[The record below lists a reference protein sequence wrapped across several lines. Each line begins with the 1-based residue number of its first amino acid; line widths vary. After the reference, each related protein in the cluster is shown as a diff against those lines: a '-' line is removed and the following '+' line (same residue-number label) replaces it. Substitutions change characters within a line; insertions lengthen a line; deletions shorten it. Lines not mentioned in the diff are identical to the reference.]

1 MRKAK
6 PDAGDTAGNVRIVH
20 TSGGYDGPFQALAVY
35 STVVPSPRGGKA
47 QILRFDE
54 TGARVRLNDEASTE
68 ADSPKQR

>member
-20 TSGGYDGPFQALAVY
+20 TSGGYDGPFQT
-35 STVVPSPRGGKA
+35 STIVPSPRGGKA